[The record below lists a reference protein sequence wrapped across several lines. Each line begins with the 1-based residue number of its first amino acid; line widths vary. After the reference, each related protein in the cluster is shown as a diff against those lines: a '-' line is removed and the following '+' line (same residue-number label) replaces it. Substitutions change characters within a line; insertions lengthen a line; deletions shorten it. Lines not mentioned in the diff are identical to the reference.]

1 MPSGKLRSTL
11 RGHGHRLS
19 AIVQVGKAGVTPG
32 LVKQLGQALADHEL
46 VKLKVAA
53 DGPADRFAVA
63 DQLAALPGVNV
74 VQIVGGAILLYKRH
88 PRVARYE
95 GKLALQPDAVA
106 VETSRG
112 PAKGGAKAKLKVRA
126 SAGVKRAGAAVK
138 PRARPASRPAGK
150 DRGPSHA
157 KGASR
162 SDRRSPRGRR

>member
-32 LVKQLGQALADHEL
+32 LVKQLGQALDDHEL

-95 GKLALQPDAVA
+95 GKQAMQPGA
-106 VETSRG
+106 VEAKASRA
-112 PAKGGAKAKLKVRA
+112 PAKGGSRAAGSKAKLKVRA
-126 SAGVKRAGAAVK
+126 GASVK
-138 PRARPASRPAGK
+138 PRARSAARPAGK
-150 DRGPSHA
+150 DRAPSHA
-157 KGASR
+157 KGAPR
-162 SDRRSPRGRR
+162 NDRRSRR